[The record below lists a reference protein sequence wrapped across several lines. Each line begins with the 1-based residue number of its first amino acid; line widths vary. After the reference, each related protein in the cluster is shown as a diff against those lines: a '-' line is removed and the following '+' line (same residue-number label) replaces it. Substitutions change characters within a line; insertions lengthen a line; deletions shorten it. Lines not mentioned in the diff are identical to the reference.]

1 MQQKNFFSLRYK
13 ITIAFFVI
21 GFVFSSVL
29 GVVAYRILEAELFDE
44 LRQNVGNITRM
55 GAELLD
61 REALRALTAEQRPG
75 LSAAEVDA
83 LERSRN
89 YKIISDQLNFMR
101 DTEKDLIRYVYLV
114 VPTDDP
120 GRARYLVDAD
130 VLALKAEGAA
140 DSEISHFS
148 ADMDTTPFPVL
159 QRALREKTSAVEEEY
174 VYDEAFKVNTVSGYA
189 PVLSDDGKTLLAL
202 LGLDMA
208 DSEVRAALSEVTR
221 QSLFA
226 ASLSLLV
233 SLLTAIAMGTW
244 FTRGIIRLDHL
255 VRSFAEKD
263 FAVRAQIHSNDEVGR
278 LGFSFNHMAETIQ
291 GYSDRLE
298 ALVGAYGRF
307 VPHDLLRLLEK
318 KSILDVNLGD
328 QIQRDMA
335 VLFSDMRD
343 FTTISESMSPKENFD
358 YINSYLRQVG
368 PEIRAHNGVI
378 DKYIGDAVMALF
390 PESVDDA
397 IEAALEMQR
406 KVRAYNGKRAGSSY
420 PDVRIGVGIHAGKVM
435 LGTIGEDQRM
445 DGTVISDTVNLAS
458 RLEGLT
464 KRYGCNIMVSDTVI
478 GKMRNPK
485 KYVTR
490 LIDRVC
496 VAGKNDS
503 VTLFEVCDP
512 DDANVWALKKATLAD
527 YNAAVDLYYAGDFS
541 DSGAA
546 FTRVLDAH
554 PDDVPARLFLE
565 KIQTLMANGV
575 PSGWDGISRYDSKH

>member
-1 MQQKNFFSLRYK
+1 MKQKNFFSLRYK
-13 ITIAFFVI
+13 ITIAFFAI
-21 GFVFSSVL
+21 GFVFSFVL
-29 GVVAYRILEAELFDE
+29 GVVAYRILEEKLFSE
-44 LRQNVGNITRM
+44 LRRNVGNITRM

-61 REALRALTAEQRPG
+61 KDAVLRLVSEEKSG
-75 LSAAEVDA
+75 LPADRVDA
-83 LERSRN
+83 IEKSAD
-89 YKIISDQLNFMR
+89 YKTISGQLNFMR
-101 DTEKDLIRYVYLV
+101 DTEKALIRYVYLV
-114 VPTDDP
+114 APTDDP

-130 VLALKAEGAA
+130 VLALKAQGAA
-140 DSEISHFS
+140 DSEISHFG

-159 QRALREKTSAVEEEY
+159 QRALREKASAVEEEY
-174 VYDEAFKVNTVSGYA
+174 VYDKAFKVNTVSGYA

-208 DSEVRAALSEVTR
+208 DSEVRAALAEVTR
-221 QSLFA
+221 QALLA

-244 FTRGIIRLDHL
+244 FTRGIIRLDQL

-263 FAVRAQIHSNDEVGR
+263 FAVRSQLHSNDEVGR

-291 GYSDRLE
+291 EYSGRLE

-318 KSILDVNLGD
+318 KSILDVHLGD

-390 PESVDDA
+390 PENVEDA

-406 KVRAYNGKRAGSSY
+406 KVRAYNGNRAGSSS

-464 KRYGCNIMVSDTVI
+464 KRYGCNIMTSDTVI
-478 GKMRNPK
+478 AKLKDPE
-485 KYVTR
+485 KYFTR
-490 LIDRVC
+490 MVDRVC
-496 VAGKNDS
+496 VAGKSDS
-503 VTLFEVCDP
+503 VTLYEICDS
-512 DDANVWALKKATLAD
+512 DDDRIRALKRATLSD
-527 YNAAVDLYYAGDFS
+527 YKAGIALYYAGDFS
-541 DSGAA
+541 GADAA
-546 FTRVLDAH
+546 FARVLDRN
-554 PDDVPARLFLE
+554 PGDIPARHFHE
-565 KIQTLMANGV
+565 KSRNLLASGI
-575 PSGWDGISRYDSKH
+575 PPGWDGISRYDSKH